1 MVIPMLMT
9 HIHMLTT
16 ILGMPLNLLKDVVA
30 IGLYGISS
38 PGLFL
43 LLASFGL
50 LSSAQPS
57 ISIP

>member
-1 MVIPMLMT
+1 
-9 HIHMLTT
+9 MLTT
-16 ILGMPLNLLKDVVA
+16 VLGMPLNLLKDVVA
-30 IGLYGISS
+30 IGLDDISS
-38 PGLFL
+38 PRLFL